1 MRVIV
6 AGDFSP
12 HDRVTALLRASRFEE
27 VFGRVR
33 PLVLAADYSI
43 VNFESCVESPQG
55 RKIRKLGPHLCC
67 PASSVDALKYA
78 GFDCVSL
85 ANNHFRDFGD
95 AAVRVSLDNFARVG
109 LDTVGGG
116 MNISEASATLYRK
129 VAGRTLAVISCCE
142 REFSIAD
149 NAHAGSNPL
158 DPPVQAEAIA
168 AARQNA
174 DNVIVIVHGGS
185 EYFRHPTPRMV
196 REYRSFIDAGAD
208 AVINHHQHC
217 FCGWE
222 LYGDRPIFYG
232 LGNFCFD
239 WPSERDGDWN
249 RGYMVSLDLDA
260 DKVSFNLLPYI
271 QCSTAANVVPI
282 PFEGAFEKEISCLC
296 AEISDPQAL
305 QRHFDDL
312 VRERRHIY
320 RKALRPSLF
329 FRGKKALK
337 LENFS
342 VCPSH
347 ADILNAVK
355 KD

>member
-1 MRVIV
+1 MIV
-6 AGDFSP
+6 AGDYSP
-12 HDRVTALLRASRFEE
+12 HDRVEALLRSSRFEE
-27 VFGRVR
+27 VLGRVK
-33 PLVLAADYSI
+33 PLVEAADYSI

-55 RKIRKLGPHLCC
+55 AKIRKLGPHLCC

-85 ANNHFRDFGD
+85 ANNHFRDFGN
-95 AAVRVSLDNFARVG
+95 AAIQCSMDNFARVG

-116 MNISEASATLYRK
+116 MNIAEASATLYRE
-129 VAGRTLAVISCCE
+129 VASRTLAVISCCE

-149 NAHAGSNPL
+149 EFNAGSNPF
-158 DPPVQAEAIA
+158 DPAVQAEAIA
-168 AARQNA
+168 RARSGA

-185 EYFRHPTPRMV
+185 EYYRHPTPRMV
-196 REYRSFIDAGAD
+196 RQYRSFIDAGAD

-222 LYGDRPIFYG
+222 TYRGRPIFYG

-249 RGYMVSLDLDA
+249 RGYMVCLDMDGER
-260 DKVSFNLLPYI
+260 VSFELLPYV
-271 QCSTAANVVPI
+271 QCSATPEVVPI
-282 PFEGAFEKEISCLC
+282 AYEGAFEMEISKLC
-296 AEISDPQAL
+296 DEISDPQAL
-305 QRHFDDL
+305 QRHFDEL
-312 VRERRHIY
+312 VIQRKHIY
-320 RKALRPSLF
+320 EKALRPTLF
-329 FRGKKALK
+329 FRRKKALK

-347 ADILNAVK
+347 ADIFNAISGR
-355 KD
+355 